1 MEMEASKYFIE
12 EPKPLILIISGLS
25 GSGKDTVINRLKEI
39 STVDFHFVVTCNT
52 RRKREGEIDGKD
64 YHFITRE
71 KFLEMIE
78 NGEMLEHSEV
88 YDDLK
93 GVPRFEIEKALHNG
107 KDMILR
113 LDYQGMRKV
122 KAVYP
127 EAVSVFI
134 IPPDADAWIA
144 RLRARNTDSEESLMV
159 RIRTAVSELEH
170 INDFDYVLV
179 NDEIDHAAMDLLTP
193 LGYRSV
199 LAAASLDHVQVTL
212 ESVDPE
218 IHDAMVGTKGAWN
231 ETVAGIKTAV
241 RHHIHIN
248 TNTTLLTHNASVEAI
263 NRLSDFLAELG
274 VMTFGLNALICS
286 GKGKEVDSAIH
297 TDRLQELLDAAK
309 SAAERNGQRLLWYT
323 PTQYCHF
330 DPVTTGVGYKS
341 CSAAK
346 YSMCIEPDGN
356 VLPCQS
362 WYEPVG
368 NILTDEWNAI
378 WNHPLCLRLR
388 NKEYMPALCG
398 ECSSRDLCTCGCPL
412 EAERNGADIHPRIVF
427 PDCF

>member
-64 YHFITRE
+64 YHFITRK

-134 IPPDADAWIA
+134 IPPDAGAWIA

-170 INDFDYVLV
+170 INDFDYVLI
-179 NDEIDHAAMDLLTP
+179 NDEIDHAAMDLLTI
-193 LGYRSV
+193 LRAEHMKSSNRKV
-199 LAAASLDHVQVTL
+199 V
-212 ESVDPE
+212 
-218 IHDAMVGTKGAWN
+218 
-231 ETVAGIKTAV
+231 
-241 RHHIHIN
+241 IN
-248 TNTTLLTHNASVEAI
+248 Q
-263 NRLSDFLAELG
+263 
-274 VMTFGLNALICS
+274 
-286 GKGKEVDSAIH
+286 K
-297 TDRLQELLDAAK
+297 
-309 SAAERNGQRLLWYT
+309 
-323 PTQYCHF
+323 
-330 DPVTTGVGYKS
+330 
-341 CSAAK
+341 
-346 YSMCIEPDGN
+346 
-356 VLPCQS
+356 
-362 WYEPVG
+362 
-368 NILTDEWNAI
+368 
-378 WNHPLCLRLR
+378 
-388 NKEYMPALCG
+388 
-398 ECSSRDLCTCGCPL
+398 
-412 EAERNGADIHPRIVF
+412 
-427 PDCF
+427 

>member
-64 YHFITRE
+64 YHFITRK

-144 RLRARNTDSEESLMV
+144 RLRARNTDSEDSLMV

-170 INDFDYVLV
+170 INDFDYVLI
-179 NDEIDHAAMDLLTP
+179 NDEIDHAAMDLLTI
-193 LGYRSV
+193 LRAEHMKSSNRKV
-199 LAAASLDHVQVTL
+199 V
-212 ESVDPE
+212 
-218 IHDAMVGTKGAWN
+218 
-231 ETVAGIKTAV
+231 
-241 RHHIHIN
+241 IN
-248 TNTTLLTHNASVEAI
+248 Q
-263 NRLSDFLAELG
+263 
-274 VMTFGLNALICS
+274 
-286 GKGKEVDSAIH
+286 K
-297 TDRLQELLDAAK
+297 
-309 SAAERNGQRLLWYT
+309 
-323 PTQYCHF
+323 
-330 DPVTTGVGYKS
+330 
-341 CSAAK
+341 
-346 YSMCIEPDGN
+346 
-356 VLPCQS
+356 
-362 WYEPVG
+362 
-368 NILTDEWNAI
+368 
-378 WNHPLCLRLR
+378 
-388 NKEYMPALCG
+388 
-398 ECSSRDLCTCGCPL
+398 
-412 EAERNGADIHPRIVF
+412 
-427 PDCF
+427 